1 MTEKP
6 REDPT
11 DGDNDDNGDEQPAR
25 EPEGP
30 PEIIEAAR
38 QELEYPADETDEG

>member
-1 MTEKP
+1 MTETP
-6 REDPT
+6 RNEEN
-11 DGDNDDNGDEQPAR
+11 GEVGDETPTH

-30 PEIIEAAR
+30 PEIIEAAM

>member
-1 MTEKP
+1 MIEKP
-6 REDPT
+6 RDDLT
-11 DGDNDDNGDEQPAR
+11 DGDNGDEKPAH

-30 PEIIEAAR
+30 PEIIEAAM